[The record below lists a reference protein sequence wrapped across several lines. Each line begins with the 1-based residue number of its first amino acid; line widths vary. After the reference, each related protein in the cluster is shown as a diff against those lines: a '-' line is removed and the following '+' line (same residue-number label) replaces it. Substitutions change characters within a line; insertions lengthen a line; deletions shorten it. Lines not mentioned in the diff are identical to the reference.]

1 MDKIETMVT
10 TYNHNVTINERKN
23 IVISGVKKID
33 SFDNEE
39 FLMETNM
46 GYIVLKGTELEIV
59 KLDTYQGNVSI
70 KGKVNSLTYME
81 NLSKKNKEDGVFN
94 KLFK

>member
-1 MDKIETMVT
+1 MDKTDTIATL
-10 TYNHNVTINERKN
+10 NHNITINERKN

-39 FLMETNM
+39 FLMETTM
-46 GYIVLKGTELEIV
+46 GYIIIKGSNLEIV

-70 KGKVNSLTYME
+70 KGKINSLNYME
-81 NLSKKNKEDGVFN
+81 NSSKKEKEEGIFS